1 MIQSVMEIYQRV
13 LLRSGSWTASLSQ
26 PHSSHVYAQ
35 TFAFGHEASAREGLF
50 KREDELVLTL
60 KQIPPAEGRVIDA
73 SGAGGFC

>member
-1 MIQSVMEIYQRV
+1 MRK
-13 LLRSGSWTASLSQ
+13 LLLFR
-26 PHSSHVYAQ
+26 
-35 TFAFGHEASAREGLF
+35 HEASAREGLF